1 MELFGRASHGAGLI
15 KNIEAKAMTTM
26 LNRDIYNK
34 PPKENRL
41 VNNGVAEVS
50 EDHSEAAQAILRY
63 ELDTFVCDGQYEK
76 GLETILE
83 KFLLNLDSQ
92 TEQPGVWISG
102 FYGSG
107 KSHLAK
113 MLRTLWTDYQF
124 ADGATARSIAKVPTG
139 VFESLKELTNKSKR
153 HGGLHAAAGKLGSGA
168 GDKVRLALLGIVFKS
183 KGLPEQYNQA
193 QLVLWMKREE
203 ILDKVESELK
213 ANGRTLVQELPHM
226 YVSGYLA
233 KAILKARPDLAHT
246 EADAR
251 KLLKEQF
258 PQVTDVTSDQMTT
271 AIEAALAED
280 GKFPLTLVVLD
291 EVQQFI
297 GADAEKAFQ
306 VQEVTETLSK
316 HFNGRLLFVGTGQS
330 ALSGM
335 PNLQRLMGRFPV
347 QVMLGDWDVE
357 NVTRQII
364 LAKKPSV
371 QPDIE
376 KVWRGNLGEISR
388 HLRGTKLEHVTEDE
402 NVLTSDYPLLPV
414 RRRFWER
421 VLRTIDTT
429 GTVSQLRSQLRVVH
443 EAVLATADVPLG
455 HVVSGDFLYD
465 QIAANLVS
473 TAQLPKEVFENVQR
487 FAAGDEKAQLKAK
500 LLKLIYLINK
510 LPADAALDIGLK
522 ATEESL
528 ADLLV
533 TDLSAGSSE
542 LRKSLPALLDELQ
555 NNDRLVMAMA
565 GGSGTE
571 YRLQTRESSAWY
583 DEFRAQEAELKAAPQ
598 RVEQKR
604 SELLK
609 ARFGE
614 VLKKVRVT
622 QGKSPEVRTL
632 TPSYDDSL
640 PKDNDKNLF
649 IWIQDGWQN
658 DEKSVIAE
666 SKGKSA
672 DNPTLFAYLP
682 AQNKTELTNAIVAL
696 EAARTTLQK
705 KGTPAT
711 EEGRDAQRSMESR
724 QRNAEKELAD
734 LIDKL
739 MSGVRV
745 FQAGGQ
751 EASDGNDLADR
762 INRAAKSSAIRL
774 YSQFDAADHEQW
786 GKVLEEARKGNLEAL
801 KAVGHT
807 QEADKHPV
815 CQKLLGYIGPG
826 KKGSEIRENFDA
838 PPYGWPRD
846 AIDGALYALL
856 AAGHINATDA
866 ASKPVD
872 AKSLDRAKLT
882 QTSFRRESINI
893 TPIQLIKIRKLFDA
907 VGVPCQPK
915 EELNKMPALLA
926 KLREQASRA
935 GGIAPAPE
943 APKLTVVEAI
953 EAQSGNAQL
962 LELFN
967 RNDEVLALSQAW
979 SKTAE
984 EIAKRL
990 PTWNKLGD
998 LLRHAKALGPYAKLK
1013 AETDA
1018 VLNQRSLLAEPDSVR
1033 PLLDEAV
1040 DLLRQAL
1047 KAKLDG
1053 FEQVFA
1059 QQWAQLQEDADWK
1072 KLSDAQREDL
1082 TVKHHLTKPAQ
1093 VAIGT
1098 PEQLQDA
1105 LDDCD
1110 LDHWV
1115 SKTQALPSRFEAAR
1129 HAAVQLLKPNVV
1141 HVSLPKRTLNDEA
1154 ELKAWLTE
1162 VEALLSAK
1170 LQKGPVAL

>member
-1 MELFGRASHGAGLI
+1 
-15 KNIEAKAMTTM
+15 M
-26 LNRDIYNK
+26 LNRDIYLK
-34 PPKENRL
+34 APQQNRL

-50 EDHSEAAQAILRY
+50 EDHSEAAQSILRY
-63 ELDTFVCDGQYEK
+63 ELETFVCDGQYEK

-83 KFLLNLDSQ
+83 KFLLNLDSR

-124 ADGATARSIAKVPTG
+124 ADGATARGLAVLPTG
-139 VFESLKELTNKSKR
+139 VTEKLKELSTQGRR
-153 HGGLHAAAGKLGSGA
+153 HGGLHAAAGKLGAGA
-168 GDKVRLALLGIVFKS
+168 GDKVRLALLGILFKS
-183 KGLPEQYNQA
+183 AGLPEQYNQA
-193 QLVLWMKREE
+193 QLVLWMRREG
-203 ILDKVESELK
+203 ILPQVEDALLQ
-213 ANGRTLVQELPHM
+213 AGRSLAQELPHM
-226 YVSGYLA
+226 YVSSHLTKALLA
-233 KAILKARPDLAHT
+233 ARPDLAHT

-258 PQVTDVTSDQMTT
+258 PQVTDVTSQQMTS
-271 AIEAALAED
+271 AIEATLARD
-280 GKFPLTLVVLD
+280 GRFPLTLVVID
-291 EVQQFI
+291 EVQQYI

-316 HFNGRLLFVGTGQS
+316 HFNGKLLFVGTGQS

-371 QPDIE
+371 QPEIE
-376 KVWRGNLGEISR
+376 KVWRNNLGEISR
-388 HLRGTKLEHVTEDE
+388 HLRGTKLEHVTDDE
-402 NVLTSDYPLLPV
+402 SVMTSDYPLLPV

-443 EAVLATADVPLG
+443 EAVLATAEVPLG

-487 FAAGDEKAQLKAK
+487 FAAGDANAQLKAK

-510 LPADAALDIGLK
+510 LPADAAMDLGLK
-522 ATEESL
+522 ATEDAL

-542 LRKSLPALLDELQ
+542 LRKLLPALLEELQ
-555 NNDRLVMAMA
+555 NKDRLVMALA
-565 GGSGTE
+565 GGNGTE

-604 SELLK
+604 ADLLK
-609 ARFGE
+609 SRFAE

-622 QGKSPEVRTL
+622 QGKGNEVRTL
-632 TPSYDDSL
+632 SPTFNDTL
-640 PKDNDKNLF
+640 PKDNDKNLYL
-649 IWIQDGWQN
+649 WIQDGWQTE
-658 DEKSVIAE
+658 EKSVIAE
-666 SKGKSA
+666 SKAKSA
-672 DNPTLFAYLP
+672 DNPTLFAFLP
-682 AQNKTELTNAIVAL
+682 AQHKTELTNAIVAL
-696 EAARTTLQK
+696 EAARATLQK
-705 KGTPAT
+705 KGNPAT

-724 QRNAEKELAD
+724 QRNADKELAD
-734 LIDKL
+734 LVDKL
-739 MSGVRV
+739 MAGVRV

-751 EASDGNDLADR
+751 EATDGNDLADR

-774 YSQFDAADHEQW
+774 FSQFDAADHEQW
-786 GKVLEEARKGNLEAL
+786 GKVLDEARKGNLEAL

-815 CQKLLGYIGPG
+815 CQKLLGFIGPG
-826 KKGSEIRENFDA
+826 KKGSEIRENFEA

-856 AAGHINATDA
+856 ASGHVNATDA

-915 EELNKMPALLA
+915 EELNRMPALLA

-935 GGIAPAPE
+935 GGPAPAPE
-943 APKLTVVEAI
+943 TPKLTVIEAI

-962 LELFN
+962 LELFT
-967 RNDEVLALSQAW
+967 RHDEVLGLSQGW
-979 SKTAE
+979 IKTATE
-984 EIAKRL
+984 MAKRM
-990 PTWNKLGD
+990 PAWHKLCD

-1013 AETDA
+1013 AEADA
-1018 VLNQRSLLAEPDSVR
+1018 IEAQRSLLADPDPVR
-1033 PLLDEAV
+1033 PLLDQTV

-1047 KAKLDG
+1047 KAKLDDFQEG
-1053 FEQVFA
+1053 FA
-1059 QQWAQLQEDADWK
+1059 QQQALLQQDVDWS
-1072 KLSDAQREDL
+1072 KLTQAQRDEL
-1082 TVKHHLTKPAQ
+1082 AAKHHLMAPPV
-1093 VAIGT
+1093 VATGT

-1141 HVSLPKRTLNDEA
+1141 HVALPKRTLNDET
-1154 ELKAWLTE
+1154 ELKAWLSE
-1162 VEALLSAK
+1162 VEALLASK
-1170 LQKGPVAL
+1170 LQQGPVSL

>member
-1 MELFGRASHGAGLI
+1 
-15 KNIEAKAMTTM
+15 M

-34 PPKENRL
+34 APQENRL

-50 EDHSEAAQAILRY
+50 EDHSEAAQTILRY
-63 ELDTFVCDGQYEK
+63 ELESFVCDGQYEK
-76 GLETILE
+76 GLETILD
-83 KFLLNLDSQ
+83 KFLLNLDAG

-124 ADGATARSIAKVPTG
+124 TDGATARSLAKLPTG
-139 VFESLKELTNKSKR
+139 VFEHLKELSTQGKR
-153 HGGLHAAAGKLGSGA
+153 HGTLHAAAGKLGAGA

-183 KGLPEQYNQA
+183 KGLPAQYNQA
-193 QLVLWMKREE
+193 QLQLWLQREG
-203 ILDKVESELK
+203 ILDAVRADLQAE
-213 ANGRTLVQELPHM
+213 GRTLEKTLPEM
-226 YVSGYLA
+226 YVSQPLA
-233 KAILKARPDLAHT
+233 QSLLKHRPDLA
-246 EADAR
+246 ASQKDLR
-251 KLLKEQF
+251 LILKNQF
-258 PQVTDVTSDQMTT
+258 PEVADISSDQLVA

-291 EVQQFI
+291 EVQQYI

-316 HFNGRLLFVGTGQS
+316 HFNGKLLFVGTGQS

-364 LAKKPSV
+364 LAKKPTA
-371 QPDIE
+371 QPQVE
-376 KVWRGNLGEISR
+376 NVWRANLGEISR
-388 HLRGTKLEHVTEDE
+388 HLRGTKLEHVTDDED
-402 NVLTSDYPLLPV
+402 VMTSDYPLLPV

-443 EAVLATADVPLG
+443 EAVLATADAPLG

-487 FAAGDEKAQLKAK
+487 FAAGDEHAQLKAK
-500 LLKLIYLINK
+500 LLKLVYLINK

-522 ATEESL
+522 ATEDAL

-533 TDLSAGSSE
+533 TDLSAGSSD
-542 LRKSLPALLDELQ
+542 LRKKLPALLDELQ
-555 NNDRLVMAMA
+555 NKDRLVMALA
-565 GGSGTE
+565 GASGTE

-604 SELLK
+604 SDLLK
-609 ARFGE
+609 TRFAE
-614 VLKKVRVT
+614 VLKKVRVV
-622 QGKSPEVRTL
+622 QGKDNVERKLSPT
-632 TPSYDDSL
+632 YDDTL
-640 PKDNDKNLF
+640 PKDHAQTLYL
-649 IWIQDGWQN
+649 WIQDGWQTE
-658 DEKSVIAE
+658 EKSVIAE
-666 SKGKSA
+666 AKGKAA
-672 DNPTLFAYLP
+672 DNPTLFAFLP
-682 AQNKTELTNAIVAL
+682 AQHKTELTNAIVAL

-705 KGTPAT
+705 KGSPST

-724 QRNAEKELAD
+724 QRTAEKDLAELLEQLFGA
-734 LIDKL
+734 
-739 MSGVRV
+739 VRV

-751 EASDGNDLADR
+751 EAQDGNDLADR

-774 YSQFDAADHEQW
+774 YSQFDAADHDQW
-786 GKVLEEARKGNLEAL
+786 SKVLDEARKGNLDAL

-815 CQKLLGYIGPG
+815 CNKLLTFIGPG
-826 KKGSEIRENFDA
+826 KRGAEIRDNFEA
-838 PPYGWPRD
+838 PPFGWPRD

-856 AAGHINATDA
+856 AAGHLKATDA
-866 ASKPVD
+866 GAKPVD

-882 QTSFRRESINI
+882 QAHFQRESVNI
-893 TPIQLIKIRKLFDA
+893 TPPQLIKIRSLFST

-915 EELNKMPALLA
+915 EELAKVPMLLA
-926 KLREQASRA
+926 KLRDQAAKA
-935 GGIAPAPE
+935 GGPAPAPE
-943 APKLTVVEAI
+943 APKLATIEAI
-953 EAQSGNAQL
+953 EGQSGNAQL
-962 LELFN
+962 LELYTRF
-967 RNDEVLALSQAW
+967 DDIVAVSKAW
-979 SKTAE
+979 TQTAE
-984 EIAKRL
+984 AIAKRL
-990 PTWNKLGD
+990 PIWRQLD
-998 LLRHAKALGPYAKLK
+998 QLLRHAKALGPYAALK
-1013 AETDA
+1013 AERDA
-1018 VLNQRSLLAEPDSVR
+1018 IEAQRSLLAEPDPVR
-1033 PLLDEAV
+1033 PLLDKTV

-1047 KAKLDG
+1047 KAKL
-1053 FEQVFA
+1053 EAFA
-1059 QQWAQLQEDADWK
+1059 QTHGQQQTHLHADVDWA
-1072 KLSDAQREDL
+1072 KLSDAQRADL
-1082 TVKHHLTKPAQ
+1082 SQAHHLAAPPA
-1093 VAIGT
+1093 VALGT
-1098 PEQLQDA
+1098 AEQLQDA

-1110 LDHWV
+1110 LDHWA
-1115 SKTQALPSRFEAAR
+1115 SKAQALSTRFESAR

-1141 HVSLPKRTLNDEA
+1141 HVALPKRTLNDEA
-1154 ELKAWLTE
+1154 ELKAWLAE
-1162 VEALLSAK
+1162 VETLLNAK
-1170 LQKGPVAL
+1170 LKQGPVAL

>member
-1 MELFGRASHGAGLI
+1 
-15 KNIEAKAMTTM
+15 M

-34 PPKENRL
+34 APKENRL

-50 EDHSEAAQAILRY
+50 EDHTEAAQAILRY
-63 ELDTFVCDGQYEK
+63 ELESFVCDGQYEK
-76 GLETILE
+76 GLETILD
-83 KFLLNLDSQ
+83 KFLVNLDAG

-124 ADGATARSIAKVPTG
+124 TDGATARSLAKLPTG
-139 VFESLKELTNKSKR
+139 VFEHLKELSTQGKR
-153 HGGLHAAAGKLGSGA
+153 HGTLHAAAGKLGAGA

-183 KGLPEQYNQA
+183 KSLPEQYNQA
-193 QLVLWMKREE
+193 QLVLWMSREG
-203 ILDKVESELK
+203 LLPTVEAELK
-213 ANGRTLVQELPHM
+213 AAGRLLAQELPHM
-226 YVSGYLA
+226 YVSGHLA
-233 KAILKARPDLAHT
+233 KALLKARPDLAHT

-258 PQVTDVTSDQMTT
+258 PQVTDVTSEQMTT
-271 AIEAALAED
+271 AIEAALAVD

-291 EVQQFI
+291 EVQQYI

-316 HFNGRLLFVGTGQS
+316 HFNGKLLFVGTGQS

-364 LAKKPSV
+364 LAKKPSA
-371 QPDIE
+371 QPE
-376 KVWRGNLGEISR
+376 VEHVWRANLGEISR
-388 HLRGTKLEHVTEDE
+388 HLRGTKLEHVTDDED
-402 NVLTSDYPLLPV
+402 VMTSDYPLLPV

-443 EAVLATADVPLG
+443 EAVLATADAPLG

-487 FAAGDEKAQLKAK
+487 FAAGDARAQLKGK

-510 LPADAALDIGLK
+510 LPADAAMDIGLK
-522 ATEESL
+522 ATEEAL

-533 TDLSAGSSE
+533 TDLATGSSE
-542 LRKSLPALLDELQ
+542 LRKQLPALLDELQ
-555 NNDRLVMAMA
+555 NKDRLVMALA

-604 SELLK
+604 ADLLK
-609 ARFGE
+609 GRFGE
-614 VLKKVRVT
+614 VLKKVRVV
-622 QGKSPEVRTL
+622 QGKDNVERRL
-632 TPSYDDSL
+632 TPTYDDSL
-640 PKDNDKNLF
+640 PKDHDKSLYL
-649 IWIQDGWQN
+649 WIQDGWQTE
-658 DEKSVIAE
+658 EKSVIAE
-666 SKGKSA
+666 AKAKSA
-672 DNPTLFAYLP
+672 DNPTLFAFLP
-682 AQNKTELTNAIVAL
+682 AQHKTELTNAIVAL

-705 KGTPAT
+705 KGNPST

-724 QRNAEKELAD
+724 QRTAEKELAE
-734 LIDKL
+734 LL
-739 MSGVRV
+739 EQLLAGVRV

-751 EASDGNDLADR
+751 ETQDGNDLAGR

-774 YSQFDAADHEQW
+774 YSQFDAADHDLW
-786 GKVLEEARKGNLEAL
+786 SKVLDEARKGNLEAM
-801 KAVGHT
+801 KFVGHT

-815 CQKLLGYIGPG
+815 CQKLLAYIGPG
-826 KKGSEIRENFDA
+826 KKGAEIRDNFEA
-838 PPYGWPRD
+838 PPFGWPRD

-856 AAGHINATDA
+856 ATGHIKATDA
-866 ASKPVD
+866 ASKAVD

-882 QTSFRRESINI
+882 QTSFQRESVNI
-893 TPIQLIKIRKLFDA
+893 TPPQLIKIRSLFSA

-915 EELNKMPALLA
+915 EELTKVPALLV
-926 KLREQASRA
+926 KLRDQASKA
-935 GGIAPAPE
+935 GGPAPAPE
-943 APKLTVVEAI
+943 APKLAALEAI
-953 EAQSGNAQL
+953 EAQTGNAQL
-962 LELFN
+962 LELFT
-967 RNDEVLALSQAW
+967 RYDELVGL
-979 SKTAE
+979 SKTWTKTVDD
-984 EIAKRL
+984 IAKRL
-990 PTWNKLGD
+990 PVWRKLNE
-998 LLRHAKALGPYAKLK
+998 LLRHAKALGPYATLK
-1013 AETDA
+1013 AEVDA
-1018 VLNQRSLLAEPDSVR
+1018 IAAQRSLLADPDPVR
-1033 PLLDEAV
+1033 PLLDKTV

-1047 KAKLDG
+1047 NAKLDG
-1053 FEQVFA
+1053 FQQAFA
-1059 QQWAQLQEDADWK
+1059 LQQAQLHADADWK
-1072 KLSDAQREDL
+1072 KLNDAQRAEL
-1082 TVKHHLTKPAQ
+1082 GTQHHLSAPGALQ
-1093 VAIGT
+1093 LGT

-1110 LDHWV
+1110 LEHWV

-1141 HVSLPKRTLNDEA
+1141 HVTLPKRTLNDDA
-1154 ELKAWLTE
+1154 EVKAWLAE
-1162 VEALLSAK
+1162 VETLLSAK
-1170 LQKGPVAL
+1170 LKLGPVAL

>member
-1 MELFGRASHGAGLI
+1 
-15 KNIEAKAMTTM
+15 M
-26 LNRDIYNK
+26 LNRDIYTK

-63 ELDTFVCDGQYEK
+63 ELETFVCDGQYEK
-76 GLETILE
+76 GLETILD
-83 KFLLNLDSQ
+83 KFLLNLDSKS
-92 TEQPGVWISG
+92 EQPGVWISG

-124 ADGATARSIAKVPTG
+124 SDGATARSIAKLPTG
-139 VFESLKELTNKSKR
+139 VFEHLKELSTQGRR
-153 HGGLHAAAGKLGSGA
+153 HGGLHAAAGKLGAGA

-193 QLVLWMKREE
+193 QLVLWMKREG
-203 ILDKVESELK
+203 ILDAVEAELK
-213 ANGRTLVQELPHM
+213 AAGRSLAQELPHM
-226 YVSGYLA
+226 YVSGPLA
-233 KAILKARPDLAHT
+233 KALLKARPDLAHT

-258 PQVTDVTSDQMTT
+258 PQVTDVTSEQMTT
-271 AIEAALAED
+271 AIEAALAQD

-291 EVQQFI
+291 EVQQYI

-316 HFNGRLLFVGTGQS
+316 HFNGKLLFVGTGQS

-364 LAKKPSV
+364 LAKKPSM
-371 QPDIE
+371 QPEVE
-376 KVWRGNLGEISR
+376 KVWRNNLGEISR
-388 HLRGTKLEHVTEDE
+388 HLRGTKLEHVTDDE
-402 NVLTSDYPLLPV
+402 SVMTSDYPLLPV

-443 EAVLATADVPLG
+443 EAVLATADAPLG

-487 FAAGDEKAQLKAK
+487 FAAGDANAQLKAK

-510 LPADAALDIGLK
+510 LPADAAMDLGLK
-522 ATEESL
+522 ATEEAL

-542 LRKSLPALLDELQ
+542 LRKSLPALLEELQ
-555 NNDRLVMAMA
+555 NKDRLVMALA
-565 GGSGTE
+565 GGNGTE

-604 SELLK
+604 ADLLK
-609 ARFGE
+609 TRFAE

-622 QGKSPEVRTL
+622 QGKGNEVRTL
-632 TPSYDDSL
+632 SPTYDDTL
-640 PKDNDKNLF
+640 PKDNDKSLYL
-649 IWIQDGWQN
+649 WIQDGWQTE
-658 DEKSVIAE
+658 EKSVIAE
-666 SKGKSA
+666 SKGKSS
-672 DNPTLFAYLP
+672 DNPTLFAFLP
-682 AQNKTELTNAIVAL
+682 AQHKTELTNAIVAL

-705 KGTPAT
+705 KGNPST

-724 QRNAEKELAD
+724 QRNAEKELAE
-734 LIDKL
+734 LVDKL
-739 MSGVRV
+739 MAGVRV

-751 EASDGNDLADR
+751 EAADGNDLADR

-786 GKVLEEARKGNLEAL
+786 GKVLDEARKGNLEAL

-815 CQKLLGYIGPG
+815 CQKLLGFIGPG
-826 KKGSEIRENFDA
+826 KKGSEIRENFEA

-856 AAGHINATDA
+856 ASGHVNATDA

-882 QTSFRRESINI
+882 QASFRRESINI

-915 EELNKMPALLA
+915 EELNRMPALLA
-926 KLREQASRA
+926 KLREQASKA
-935 GGIAPAPE
+935 GGPAPAPE
-943 APKLTVVEAI
+943 TPKLTVIEAI

-967 RNDEVLALSQAW
+967 RHDDVLALSQGW
-979 SKTAE
+979 TKTAA
-984 EIAKRL
+984 EIAKRM
-990 PTWNKLGD
+990 PAWHKLGD

-1013 AETDA
+1013 AEADA
-1018 VLNQRSLLAEPDSVR
+1018 IETQRSLLADPDPVR

-1047 KAKLDG
+1047 KAKLDAFQHG
-1053 FEQVFA
+1053 FA
-1059 QQWAQLQEDADWK
+1059 QQQALLQQDADWN
-1072 KLSDAQREDL
+1072 KLNDAQRDEL
-1082 TVKHHLTKPAQ
+1082 TAKHHLVPPPV
-1093 VAIGT
+1093 VATGT

-1115 SKTQALPSRFEAAR
+1115 SKTQALSSRFEAAR

-1154 ELKAWLTE
+1154 ELKAWLAE

>member
-1 MELFGRASHGAGLI
+1 
-15 KNIEAKAMTTM
+15 M

-34 PPKENRL
+34 APQDNRL

-50 EDHSEAAQAILRY
+50 EDHSDAAQAILRY
-63 ELDTFVCDGQYEK
+63 ELETFVCDGQYEK
-76 GLETILE
+76 GLETILD
-83 KFLLNLDSQ
+83 KFLVNLDAG

-124 ADGATARSIAKVPTG
+124 AGGATARSLAKLPTG
-139 VFESLKELTNKSKR
+139 VFEHLKELSTQGKR
-153 HGGLHAAAGKLGSGA
+153 HGSLHAAAGKLGAGA

-193 QLVLWMKREE
+193 QLVLWMSREG
-203 ILDKVESELK
+203 ILPTVEAELQS
-213 ANGRTLVQELPHM
+213 AGRSVAQELPHM
-226 YVSGYLA
+226 YVSSHLA
-233 KAILKARPDLAHT
+233 KALLKARPDLAHT
-246 EADAR
+246 EADTR

-258 PQVTDVTSDQMTT
+258 PQVTDVTSEQMTT
-271 AIEAALAED
+271 AIETALAVD

-291 EVQQFI
+291 EVQQYI
-297 GADAEKAFQ
+297 GVDAEKAFQ

-316 HFNGRLLFVGTGQS
+316 HFNGKLLFVGTGQS

-364 LAKKPSV
+364 LAKKPSA
-371 QPDIE
+371 QPE
-376 KVWRGNLGEISR
+376 VEHVWRANLGEISR

-402 NVLTSDYPLLPV
+402 DVMTSDYPLLPV

-443 EAVLATADVPLG
+443 EAVLATADAPLG

-487 FAAGDEKAQLKAK
+487 FAAGDADSQLKAK
-500 LLKLIYLINK
+500 LLKLVYLINK

-522 ATEESL
+522 ATEEAL

-542 LRKSLPALLDELQ
+542 LRKKLPALLDELQ
-555 NNDRLVMAMA
+555 NKDRLVMALA

-604 SELLK
+604 ADLLK
-609 ARFGE
+609 ARYGE
-614 VLKKVRVT
+614 VLKKVRVV
-622 QGKSPEVRTL
+622 QGKDNVERRLAPT
-632 TPSYDDSL
+632 YDDSL
-640 PKDNDKNLF
+640 PKDNDKNLYL
-649 IWIQDGWQN
+649 WIQDGWQTE
-658 DEKSVIAE
+658 EKSVLAE
-666 SKGKSA
+666 AKAKSA
-672 DNPTLFAYLP
+672 DNPTLFAFLP
-682 AQNKTELTNAIVAL
+682 AQHKTELTNAIVAL

-705 KGTPAT
+705 KGSPST

-724 QRNAEKELAD
+724 LRTAEKELAELLD
-734 LIDKL
+734 QLVA
-739 MSGVRV
+739 GVRV

-751 EASDGNDLADR
+751 EAVDGNDLADR

-774 YSQFDAADHEQW
+774 YSQFDAADHDLW
-786 GKVLEEARKGNLEAL
+786 SKVLDEARKGNLEAL
-801 KAVGHT
+801 KFVGHT

-815 CQKLLGYIGPG
+815 CQKLLAYIGPG
-826 KKGSEIRENFDA
+826 KKGAEIRDNFEA
-838 PPYGWPRD
+838 PPFGWPRD

-856 AAGHINATDA
+856 AAGHIKATDA
-866 ASKPVD
+866 ASKAVD

-882 QTSFRRESINI
+882 QASFQRESVNI
-893 TPIQLIKIRKLFDA
+893 TPPQLIKIRSLFSA

-915 EELNKMPALLA
+915 EELVKWPALLA
-926 KLREQASRA
+926 KLRDQAAKA
-935 GGIAPAPE
+935 GGPAPAPE
-943 APKLTVVEAI
+943 APKLTTLEAI
-953 EAQSGNAQL
+953 EAQTGNAQL
-962 LELFN
+962 LELFT
-967 RNDEVLALSQAW
+967 RHDELVGLSKTW
-979 SKTAE
+979 TKTAE
-984 EIAKRL
+984 DIAKRL
-990 PTWNKLGD
+990 PAWNKLND
-998 LLRHAKALGPYAKLK
+998 LLRHAKALGPYAALK
-1013 AETDA
+1013 AEVDA
-1018 VLNQRSLLAEPDSVR
+1018 IAAQRSLLADPDPVR
-1033 PLLDEAV
+1033 PILDKTV

-1047 KAKLDG
+1047 NGKLQA
-1053 FEQVFA
+1053 FEKTF
-1059 QQWAQLQEDADWK
+1059 QQQQSQLQQDADWN
-1072 KLSDAQREDL
+1072 KLTDAQRTDL
-1082 TVKHHLTKPAQ
+1082 AGKHNLTAPAALQ
-1093 VAIGT
+1093 LGT
-1098 PEQLQDA
+1098 PEQLQEA
-1105 LDDCD
+1105 LDGCD

-1115 SKTQALPSRFEAAR
+1115 SKAQALPSRFEAAR

-1141 HVSLPKRTLNDEA
+1141 HVPLPKRTLNDEA
-1154 ELKAWLTE
+1154 ELKTWLAE
-1162 VEALLSAK
+1162 VESLLSAK
-1170 LQKGPVAL
+1170 LKTGPVSL

>member
-1 MELFGRASHGAGLI
+1 
-15 KNIEAKAMTTM
+15 M

-34 PPKENRL
+34 PPQENRL

-50 EDHSEAAQAILRY
+50 EDHSEPAQAILRY
-63 ELDTFVCDGQYEK
+63 ELETFVCDGQYEK
-76 GLETILE
+76 GLETILD
-83 KFLLNLDSQ
+83 KFLLNLDAG

-102 FYGSG
+102 FFGSG

-124 ADGATARSIAKVPTG
+124 NDGATARSLAKLPAG
-139 VFESLKELTNKSKR
+139 VFEHLKELSTQGKR
-153 HGGLHAAAGKLGSGA
+153 HGTLHAAAGKLGAGA

-193 QLVLWMKREE
+193 QLVLWLKREG
-203 ILDKVESELK
+203 ILPTIDAELK
-213 ANGRTLVQELPHM
+213 STGRSVTQELPHM
-226 YVSGYLA
+226 YVSSHLA
-233 KAILKARPDLAHT
+233 KALLKVRPDLAHS

-258 PQVTDVTSDQMTT
+258 PQVTDVTSEQMTT

-291 EVQQFI
+291 EVQQYI
-297 GADAEKAFQ
+297 GTDAEKAFQ

-316 HFNGRLLFVGTGQS
+316 HFNGKLLFVGTGQS

-364 LAKKPSV
+364 LAKKPTA
-371 QPDIE
+371 QPQVE
-376 KVWRGNLGEISR
+376 GVWRANLGEISR
-388 HLRGTKLEHVTEDE
+388 HLRGTKLEHVTDDED
-402 NVLTSDYPLLPV
+402 VMTSDYPLLPV

-443 EAVLATADVPLG
+443 EAVLATVDAPLG

-487 FAAGDEKAQLKAK
+487 FASGDEHAQLKAK
-500 LLKLIYLINK
+500 LLKLVYLINK

-522 ATEESL
+522 ATEDAL

-533 TDLSAGSSE
+533 TDLSAGSAE
-542 LRKSLPALLDELQ
+542 LRKQLPALLDELQ
-555 NNDRLVMAMA
+555 NKDRLVMALA
-565 GGSGTE
+565 GSSGTE

-604 SELLK
+604 SDLLK
-609 ARFGE
+609 ARFAE
-614 VLKKVRVT
+614 VLKKVRVI
-622 QGKSPEVRTL
+622 QGKDNVERKL
-632 TPSYDDSL
+632 TPTYDDAL
-640 PKDNDKNLF
+640 PKDHAQALYL
-649 IWIQDGWQN
+649 WIQDGWQTE
-658 DEKSVIAE
+658 EKSVIAE
-666 SKGKSA
+666 AKGKSA
-672 DNPTLFAYLP
+672 DNPSLFAFLP
-682 AQNKTELTNAIVAL
+682 AQHKTELANAIVAL

-705 KGTPAT
+705 KGSPAT

-724 QRNAEKELAD
+724 QRTAEKDLAELLEQLFGA
-734 LIDKL
+734 
-739 MSGVRV
+739 VRI

-751 EASDGNDLADR
+751 EAQDGNDLADR

-774 YSQFDAADHEQW
+774 FSQFDVADHDQW
-786 GKVLEEARKGNLEAL
+786 SKVLDEARKGNLEAL
-801 KAVGHT
+801 KAVGHS

-815 CQKLLGYIGPG
+815 CHKLLTYIGPG
-826 KKGSEIRENFDA
+826 KKGAEIRDNFEA
-838 PPYGWPRD
+838 PPFGWPRD
-846 AIDGALYALL
+846 TIDGALYALL
-856 AAGHINATDA
+856 AAGHLKATDA
-866 ASKPVD
+866 ASKVVD
-872 AKSLDRAKLT
+872 AKSLDRAKVT
-882 QTSFRRESINI
+882 QAHFQRESVNI
-893 TPIQLIKIRKLFDA
+893 SPPQLIKIRSLFSN

-915 EELNKMPALLA
+915 EELSKVPMLLA
-926 KLREQASRA
+926 KLRDQAVKA
-935 GGIAPAPE
+935 GGPAPAPE
-943 APKLTVVEAI
+943 VPKVTLIEAI
-953 EAQSGNAQL
+953 EGQSGNAQL
-962 LELFN
+962 LELYN
-967 RNDEVLALSQAW
+967 RFDEVVALSKSWTQ
-979 SKTAE
+979 TADA
-984 EIAKRL
+984 IAKRL
-990 PTWNKLGD
+990 PVWRQLD
-998 LLRHAKALGPYAKLK
+998 QLLRHAKALGPYAGLR
-1013 AETDA
+1013 AERDA
-1018 VLNQRSLLAEPDSVR
+1018 IEAQRSLLVEPDPVR
-1033 PLLDEAV
+1033 PLLEKTL

-1053 FEQVFA
+1053 FVEA
-1059 QQWAQLQEDADWK
+1059 YAKQQALLHADADWA
-1072 KLSDAQREDL
+1072 KLNDTQSAELSRA
-1082 TVKHHLTKPAQ
+1082 HHFGPLPV

-1098 PEQLQDA
+1098 AEQLQDA
-1105 LDDCD
+1105 LDECD

-1115 SKTQALPSRFEAAR
+1115 SKTQALPSRFESAR

-1141 HVSLPKRTLNDEA
+1141 HVALPKRTLNDVV
-1154 ELKAWLTE
+1154 ELKAWIAE
-1162 VEALLSAK
+1162 VESLIAAK
-1170 LQKGPVAL
+1170 LKTGPVSL

>member
-1 MELFGRASHGAGLI
+1 
-15 KNIEAKAMTTM
+15 M

-34 PPKENRL
+34 PPRENRL

-50 EDHSEAAQAILRY
+50 EDHSESAQAILRY
-63 ELDTFVCDGQYEK
+63 ELETFVCDGQYEN
-76 GLETILE
+76 GLETILD
-83 KFLLNLDSQ
+83 KFLLNLDSK

-124 ADGATARSIAKVPTG
+124 ADGATARSIARLPTG
-139 VFESLKELTNKSKR
+139 VFEHLKELSTQGKR
-153 HGGLHAAAGKLGSGA
+153 HGGLHAAAGKLGAGA

-193 QLVLWMKREE
+193 QFVLWTMREGIFDE
-203 ILDKVESELK
+203 IEKELRTT
-213 ANGRTLVQELPHM
+213 GRSLAQELPHM
-226 YVSGYLA
+226 YVSGHLA
-233 KAILKARPDLAHT
+233 KALLKTRPDLAHT

-258 PQVTDVTSDQMTT
+258 PQVTDVTSEQMTT
-271 AIEAALAED
+271 AIDAALSCD
-280 GKFPLTLVVLD
+280 DRFPLTLVVLD
-291 EVQQFI
+291 EVQQYI
-297 GADAEKAFQ
+297 GNDAERAFQ

-316 HFNGRLLFVGTGQS
+316 RFSGRLLFVGTGQS

-364 LAKKPSV
+364 LAKKPSA
-371 QPDIE
+371 QPE
-376 KVWRGNLGEISR
+376 LERVWRSNLGEISR
-388 HLRGTKLEHVTEDE
+388 HLRGTKLEHVTDDE
-402 NVLTSDYPLLPV
+402 TVMTSDYPLLPV

-421 VLRTIDTT
+421 VLRTIDAT

-443 EAVLATADVPLG
+443 EAVLATADAPLG

-465 QIAANLVS
+465 QIAADLVS

-487 FAAGDEKAQLKAK
+487 FAAGDGNAPLKAK

-510 LPADAALDIGLK
+510 LPGDAAVDLGLK
-522 ATEESL
+522 ATEDSL

-542 LRKSLPALLDELQ
+542 LRKSLPVLLEELQ
-555 NNDRLVMAMA
+555 NKDRLVMALA
-565 GGSGTE
+565 GSNGTE

-604 SELLK
+604 ADLLKTRFAELLK
-609 ARFGE
+609 R
-614 VLKKVRVT
+614 VRVT
-622 QGKSPEVRTL
+622 QGRGNELRTL
-632 TPSYDDSL
+632 NHIFDEAL
-640 PKDNDKNLF
+640 PKDNDKSLYL
-649 IWIQDGWQN
+649 WIQDGWQTE
-658 DEKSVIAE
+658 EKSVIAE
-666 SKGKSA
+666 SKSKGS
-672 DNPTLFAYLP
+672 DNPTLFAFLP
-682 AQNKTELTNAIVAL
+682 AQHKTELTNAIVAL

-705 KGTPAT
+705 KGSPST

-724 QRNAEKELAD
+724 QRNAEKELTELVD
-734 LIDKL
+734 RL
-739 MSGVRV
+739 MAGFRL

-751 EASDGNDLADR
+751 EATDGHDLADR
-762 INRAAKSSAIRL
+762 INRAARSSAIRL
-774 YSQFDAADHEQW
+774 YSQFDAADHDQW
-786 GKVLEEARKGNLEAL
+786 GKVLDEARKGNLEAL

-807 QEADKHPV
+807 QEVDKHPV

-826 KKGSEIRENFDA
+826 KKGSEIRGNFEE

-856 AAGHINATDA
+856 VSGHVNATDA

-882 QTSFRRESINI
+882 QAGFRRESINI

-907 VGVPCQPK
+907 VSVPCQPK
-915 EELNKMPALLA
+915 EELTRLPVLLA
-926 KLREQASRA
+926 RLREQVARA
-935 GGIAPAPE
+935 GGPAPVPE
-943 APKLTVVEAI
+943 APRLTVIEAI

-962 LELFN
+962 LELLS
-967 RNDEVLALSQAW
+967 RHDEVLALSQGCI
-979 SKTAE
+979 KTAE

-990 PTWNKLGD
+990 PVWRQFCD
-998 LLRHAKALGPYAKLK
+998 LLRHAKTLDPYARVKGE
-1013 AETDA
+1013 ADA
-1018 VLNQRSLLAEPDSVR
+1018 IMVQRSLLADPDPVR
-1033 PLLDEAV
+1033 PLLDETV
-1040 DLLRQAL
+1040 DQLRRAL
-1047 KAKLDG
+1047 NAKLDA
-1053 FEQVFA
+1053 FQSELS
-1059 QQWAQLQEDADWK
+1059 QQQALLQQDADWS
-1072 KLSDAQREDL
+1072 KLSDSQRAEL
-1082 TVKHHLTKPAQ
+1082 SAKHHLAPPPA
-1093 VAIGT
+1093 VVTST
-1098 PEQLQDA
+1098 PEQLQNA

-1115 SKTQALPSRFEAAR
+1115 ARTQALPSRFEAAR

-1141 HVSLPKRTLNDEA
+1141 RVSLPKRTLNDEA
-1154 ELKAWLTE
+1154 ELQAWLDE
-1162 VEALLSAK
+1162 VQDLLSAK

>member
-1 MELFGRASHGAGLI
+1 
-15 KNIEAKAMTTM
+15 M

-34 PPKENRL
+34 APKENRL

-50 EDHSEAAQAILRY
+50 EDHSEAAQGILRY
-63 ELDTFVCDGQYEK
+63 ELESFVCDGQYEK
-76 GLETILE
+76 GLETILD
-83 KFLLNLDSQ
+83 KFLLNLDAG
-92 TEQPGVWISG
+92 TEQPGVWVSG

-124 ADGATARSIAKVPTG
+124 NDGATARSLAKLPTG
-139 VFESLKELTNKSKR
+139 VFEQLKELSTQGKR
-153 HGGLHAAAGKLGSGA
+153 YGTLHAAAGKLGAGA

-193 QLVLWMKREE
+193 QFALWLKREG
-203 ILDKVESELK
+203 ILSTVESELQV
-213 ANGRTLVQELPHM
+213 AGRSLSQELPHM
-226 YVSGYLA
+226 YVSGHLA
-233 KAILKARPDLAHT
+233 KALLKARPDLAHS

-258 PQVTDVTSDQMTT
+258 PQVTDVSSEQMTT

-291 EVQQFI
+291 EVQQYI

-316 HFNGRLLFVGTGQS
+316 HFNGKLLFVGTGQS
-330 ALSGM
+330 ALSSM

-364 LAKKPSV
+364 LAKKPSA
-371 QPDIE
+371 QPE
-376 KVWRGNLGEISR
+376 VEHVWRANLGEISR
-388 HLRGTKLEHVTEDE
+388 HLRGTKLEHVTDDED
-402 NVLTSDYPLLPV
+402 VMTSDYPLLPV

-443 EAVLATADVPLG
+443 EAVLATADAPLG

-487 FAAGDEKAQLKAK
+487 FAAGDAHAQLKGK

-522 ATEESL
+522 ATEEAL

-533 TDLSAGSSE
+533 TDLAAGSSE
-542 LRKSLPALLDELQ
+542 LRKQLPDLLTELQ
-555 NNDRLVMAMA
+555 NKDRLVMALA

-604 SELLK
+604 ADLLK
-609 ARFGE
+609 GRFGE
-614 VLKKVRVT
+614 VLKKVRVV
-622 QGKSPEVRTL
+622 QGKDNVERRLSPT
-632 TPSYDDSL
+632 YDDSL
-640 PKDNDKNLF
+640 PKDNGKSLYL
-649 IWIQDGWQN
+649 WIQDGWQT
-658 DEKSVIAE
+658 EERSVVAE
-666 SKGKSA
+666 AKAKSA
-672 DNPTLFAYLP
+672 DNPTLFVFLP
-682 AQNKTELTNAIVAL
+682 AQHKTELTNAIVAL
-696 EAARTTLQK
+696 EAARNTLQK
-705 KGTPAT
+705 KGSPST

-724 QRNAEKELAD
+724 QRTAEKELAD
-734 LIDKL
+734 LLDQL
-739 MSGVRV
+739 LAGVRV

-751 EASDGNDLADR
+751 EALDGSDLADR

-774 YSQFDAADHEQW
+774 YGQFDVADHDLW
-786 GKVLEEARKGNLEAL
+786 SKVLDEARKGNLEAL

-815 CQKLLGYIGPG
+815 CQKLMSYIGPG
-826 KKGSEIRENFDA
+826 KKGSEIRDNFEA
-838 PPYGWPRD
+838 PPFGWPRD

-856 AAGHINATDA
+856 VAGHIKATDA
-866 ASKPVD
+866 SSRAVD

-882 QTSFRRESINI
+882 QASFQRESITI
-893 TPIQLIKIRKLFDA
+893 TPPQLIKIRSLFSV

-915 EELNKMPALLA
+915 EELVKVPALLA
-926 KLREQASRA
+926 KMRDQAAKA
-935 GGIAPAPE
+935 GGLAPAPE
-943 APKLTVVEAI
+943 APKLAAIEAI
-953 EAQSGNAQL
+953 EAQTGNAQL
-962 LELFN
+962 LELLT
-967 RNDEVLALSQAW
+967 RNDEIVALSKSW
-979 SKTAE
+979 IKTADD
-984 EIAKRL
+984 IAKRL
-990 PTWNKLGD
+990 PSWRKLND
-998 LLRHAKALGPYAKLK
+998 LLRHAKALGPYATLK
-1013 AETDA
+1013 AEVDA
-1018 VLNQRSLLAEPDSVR
+1018 IEAQRSLLAEPDPVR
-1033 PLLDEAV
+1033 PLLDKAV
-1040 DLLRQAL
+1040 DLLRLAL
-1047 KAKLDG
+1047 NAKLDG
-1053 FEQVFA
+1053 FEEVFK
-1059 QQWAQLQEDADWK
+1059 QQQSLLYTDADWN
-1072 KLSDAQREDL
+1072 KLSEAQRVALESN
-1082 TVKHHLTKPAQ
+1082 HHLAPLIAMPL
-1093 VAIGT
+1093 GT
-1098 PEQLQDA
+1098 VEQLQDA

-1110 LDHWV
+1110 LEHWA
-1115 SKTQALPSRFEAAR
+1115 SRTQALPSRFEAAR

-1154 ELKAWLTE
+1154 ELRAWIAE
-1162 VEALLSAK
+1162 VETLLTTK
-1170 LQKGPVAL
+1170 LKQGPVAL

>member
-1 MELFGRASHGAGLI
+1 
-15 KNIEAKAMTTM
+15 M

-63 ELDTFVCDGQYEK
+63 ELETFVCDGQYDK
-76 GLETILE
+76 GLETILD
-83 KFLLNLDSQ
+83 KFLLNLDSKA
-92 TEQPGVWISG
+92 EQPGVWISG

-113 MLRTLWTDYQF
+113 MLRTLWTDHQF
-124 ADGATARSIAKVPTG
+124 ADGATARSIAKVPNG
-139 VFESLKELTNKSKR
+139 VFEHLKELSIRGKR
-153 HGGLHAAAGKLGSGA
+153 HGGLHAAAGKLGAGA

-193 QLVLWMKREE
+193 QLVLWMKREG
-203 ILDKVESELK
+203 ILDAVEAELK
-213 ANGRTLVQELPHM
+213 SAGRSLAQELPHM
-226 YVSGYLA
+226 YVSGHLA
-233 KAILKARPDLAHT
+233 KALLKVRPDLAHT

-258 PQVTDVTSDQMTT
+258 PQVTDVTSEQMTT
-271 AIEAALAED
+271 AIEAALVHD

-291 EVQQFI
+291 EVQQYI

-316 HFNGRLLFVGTGQS
+316 HFNGKLLFVGTGQS

-371 QPDIE
+371 QPEVE
-376 KVWRGNLGEISR
+376 KVWRNNLGEISR
-388 HLRGTKLEHVTEDE
+388 HLRGTKLEHVTDDE
-402 NVLTSDYPLLPV
+402 SVMTSDYPLLPV

-443 EAVLATADVPLG
+443 EAVLATAEAPLG

-487 FAAGDEKAQLKAK
+487 FAAGDAHAQLKAK

-510 LPADAALDIGLK
+510 LPADAVMDLGLK
-522 ATEESL
+522 ATEEAL

-542 LRKSLPALLDELQ
+542 LRKSLPALLEELQ
-555 NNDRLVMAMA
+555 NKDRLVMALA
-565 GGSGTE
+565 GGNGTE

-604 SELLK
+604 ADLLK
-609 ARFGE
+609 TRFAE

-622 QGKSPEVRTL
+622 QGKGNEVRTL
-632 TPSYDDSL
+632 SPTYDDAL
-640 PKDNDKNLF
+640 PKDNDKSLYL
-649 IWIQDGWQN
+649 WIQDGWQT
-658 DEKSVIAE
+658 DDRSVIADAKRM
-666 SKGKSA
+666 SS
-672 DNPTLFAYLP
+672 DNPTLFAFLP
-682 AQNKTELTNAIVAL
+682 SDNKTVLSNAIVAQ

-705 KGTPAT
+705 KGNPST

-724 QRNAEKELAD
+724 QRNAEKELAE
-734 LIDKL
+734 LVDKL
-739 MSGVRV
+739 MAGVRV

-751 EASDGNDLADR
+751 EATDGNDLADR

-786 GKVLEEARKGNLEAL
+786 GKVLDEARKGNLEAL

-815 CQKLLGYIGPG
+815 CQKLLGFISPG
-826 KKGSEIRENFDA
+826 KKGSEIRENFEA

-856 AAGHINATDA
+856 ASGHVNATDA

-872 AKSLDRAKLT
+872 AKSLERAKLT

-915 EELNKMPALLA
+915 EELNRMPALLA
-926 KLREQASRA
+926 KLREQASKA
-935 GGIAPAPE
+935 GGPAPAPE
-943 APKLTVVEAI
+943 APKLTVIEAI

-962 LELFN
+962 LELFT
-967 RNDEVLALSQAW
+967 RHDEVLALSQGW
-979 SKTAE
+979 TKTAA

-990 PTWNKLGD
+990 PAWQKLGD

-1013 AETDA
+1013 AEADA
-1018 VLNQRSLLAEPDSVR
+1018 IEAQRSLLADPDPVR
-1033 PLLDEAV
+1033 PLLDETV

-1047 KAKLDG
+1047 NAKLDAFQQG
-1053 FEQVFA
+1053 FA
-1059 QQWAQLQEDADWK
+1059 QQQALLQQDADWN
-1072 KLSDAQREDL
+1072 KLNEAQREQL
-1082 TVKHHLTKPAQ
+1082 TTKHHLTPPSA
-1093 VAIGT
+1093 VATGT
-1098 PEQLQDA
+1098 TEQLQDA
-1105 LDDCD
+1105 LDECD

-1115 SKTQALPSRFEAAR
+1115 SRAQALPSRFEATR

-1154 ELKAWLTE
+1154 ELKAWLE
-1162 VEALLSAK
+1162 EIEALLLVTLK
-1170 LQKGPVAL
+1170 QGPVAL

>member
-1 MELFGRASHGAGLI
+1 
-15 KNIEAKAMTTM
+15 M
-26 LNRDIYNK
+26 LNRDIYTK

-50 EDHSEAAQAILRY
+50 EDHSEAAQAVLRY
-63 ELDTFVCDGQYEK
+63 ELETFVCDGQYEK

-83 KFLLNLDSQ
+83 KFLLNLDSK

-113 MLRTLWTDYQF
+113 MLRTLWTDYEF
-124 ADGATARSIAKVPTG
+124 ADGVAARSIAHLPTG
-139 VFESLKELTNKSKR
+139 VHEQLKELSIQGKR
-153 HGGLHAAAGKLGSGA
+153 HAGLHAAAGKLGAGA

-193 QLVLWMKREE
+193 QLVLWMKREG
-203 ILDKVESELK
+203 ILDPVEEELE
-213 ANGRTLVQELPHM
+213 AAGRSLAAELPHM
-226 YVSGYLA
+226 YVSGHLA
-233 KAILKARPDLAHT
+233 KALLKVRPDLAHT
-246 EADAR
+246 EVDVR

-258 PQVTDVTSDQMTT
+258 PQVTDVTSDQMIT
-271 AIEAALAED
+271 AIEAALARD

-291 EVQQFI
+291 EVQQYI
-297 GADAEKAFQ
+297 GVDAEKAFQ

-316 HFNGRLLFVGTGQS
+316 HFDGRLLFVGTGQS

-347 QVMLGDWDVE
+347 QIMLGDWDVE

-364 LAKKPSV
+364 LAKKPSM
-371 QPDIE
+371 QPEVE
-376 KVWRGNLGEISR
+376 KVWRNNLGEISR
-388 HLRGTKLEHVTEDE
+388 HLRGTKLEYVTDDE
-402 NVLTSDYPLLPV
+402 GVMTSDYPLLPV

-443 EAVLATADVPLG
+443 EAALATAEAPLG

-487 FAAGDEKAQLKAK
+487 FAAGDSNAQLKAR
-500 LLKLIYLINK
+500 LLKLVYLINK
-510 LPADAALDIGLK
+510 LPADAAMDIGLK
-522 ATEESL
+522 ATEDAL

-533 TDLSAGSSE
+533 IDLAAGSSE
-542 LRKSLPALLDELQ
+542 LRKLLPALLQELQ
-555 NNDRLVMAMA
+555 NDDRLVMALA
-565 GGSGTE
+565 GSNGTE

-598 RVEQKR
+598 RVEQR
-604 SELLK
+604 RADLLK
-609 ARFGE
+609 TRFAE

-622 QGKSPEVRTL
+622 QGKGNEVRTL
-632 TPSYDDSL
+632 SPTYDDTL
-640 PKDNDKNLF
+640 PKDNDKSLYL
-649 IWIQDGWQN
+649 WIQDGWQT
-658 DEKSVIAE
+658 EAKSVIAE
-666 SKGKSA
+666 SKAKSS
-672 DNPTLFAYLP
+672 DNPTLFAFLP
-682 AQNKTELTNAIVAL
+682 PEHKTELTNAIVAL

-705 KGTPAT
+705 KGNPST

-724 QRNAEKELAD
+724 QRNAENELAE
-734 LIDKL
+734 LVDKL
-739 MSGVRV
+739 MAGVRV

-751 EASDGNDLADR
+751 EATDGNDLADR

-774 YSQFDAADHEQW
+774 YSQFDAADDDQW
-786 GKVLEEARKGNLEAL
+786 GKVLDEARKGNLEAL
-801 KAVGHT
+801 KAVGYS

-815 CQKLLGYIGPG
+815 CQKLLGFIGPG
-826 KKGSEIRENFDA
+826 KRGSEIRENFEA

-856 AAGHINATDA
+856 ASGHVNATDA

-915 EELNKMPALLA
+915 EELNRMPVLLA
-926 KLREQASRA
+926 KLREQASKA
-935 GGIAPAPE
+935 GGPAPAPE
-943 APKLTVVEAI
+943 TPKLTVIEAI
-953 EAQSGNAQL
+953 EAHTGNAQL
-962 LELFN
+962 LELSN
-967 RNDEVLALSQAW
+967 RHDEVLALSQGW
-979 SKTAE
+979 TKTAA
-984 EIAKRL
+984 EIAKRM
-990 PTWNKLGD
+990 PAWHKLGD

-1013 AETDA
+1013 AEADA
-1018 VLNQRSLLAEPDSVR
+1018 IEAQRSLLADPDPVR
-1033 PLLDEAV
+1033 PLLDETV
-1040 DLLRQAL
+1040 ELLRQAL
-1047 KAKLDG
+1047 KAKLDAFQQG
-1053 FEQVFA
+1053 FA
-1059 QQWAQLQEDADWK
+1059 QQQTLLQQDADWN
-1072 KLSDAQREDL
+1072 KLNDAQRDDL
-1082 TVKHHLTKPAQ
+1082 TAKHHLTPPPA
-1093 VAIGT
+1093 VATGT

-1110 LDHWV
+1110 VDHWL

-1170 LQKGPVAL
+1170 LQTGPVAL

>member
-1 MELFGRASHGAGLI
+1 
-15 KNIEAKAMTTM
+15 M

-34 PPKENRL
+34 SPKENRL

-63 ELDTFVCDGQYEK
+63 ELETFVCDGQYEK
-76 GLETILE
+76 GLETILD
-83 KFLLNLDSQ
+83 KFLLNLDSK

-124 ADGATARSIAKVPTG
+124 ADGATARSIAKLPTG
-139 VFESLKELTNKSKR
+139 VFEHLKELSTQGKR
-153 HGGLHAAAGKLGSGA
+153 HGGLHAAAGKLGAGA

-183 KGLPEQYNQA
+183 KGLPEQYNQS
-193 QLVLWMKREE
+193 QLVLWMKREG
-203 ILDKVESELK
+203 ILDAVEAELK
-213 ANGRTLVQELPHM
+213 AAGRSLAQDLPHM
-226 YVSGYLA
+226 YVSGHLA
-233 KAILKARPDLAHT
+233 KALLKARPDLAHT

-258 PQVTDVTSDQMTT
+258 PQVTDVTSEQMTT
-271 AIEAALAED
+271 AIEAALVYD

-291 EVQQFI
+291 EVQQYI

-316 HFNGRLLFVGTGQS
+316 HFNGKLLFVGTGQS

-371 QPDIE
+371 QPEVE
-376 KVWRGNLGEISR
+376 KVWRNNLGEISR
-388 HLRGTKLEHVTEDE
+388 HLRGTKLEHVTDDE
-402 NVLTSDYPLLPV
+402 SVMTSDYPLLPV

-443 EAVLATADVPLG
+443 EAVLATAEAPLG

-487 FAAGDEKAQLKAK
+487 FAAGDANAQLKAK

-510 LPADAALDIGLK
+510 LPADAAMDLGLK
-522 ATEESL
+522 ATEEAL

-542 LRKSLPALLDELQ
+542 LRKSLPALLEELQ
-555 NNDRLVMAMA
+555 NKDRLVMALA
-565 GGSGTE
+565 GGNGTE

-604 SELLK
+604 ADLLK
-609 ARFGE
+609 TRFAE

-622 QGKSPEVRTL
+622 QGKGNEVRTL
-632 TPSYDDSL
+632 SPTYDDTL
-640 PKDNDKNLF
+640 PKDNDKSLYL
-649 IWIQDGWQN
+649 WIQDGWQTE
-658 DEKSVIAE
+658 EKSVIAE
-666 SKGKSA
+666 SKAKSS
-672 DNPTLFAYLP
+672 DNPTLFAFLP
-682 AQNKTELTNAIVAL
+682 AQHKTELTNAIVAL

-705 KGTPAT
+705 KGNPST

-724 QRNAEKELAD
+724 QRNAEKELAE
-734 LIDKL
+734 LVDKL
-739 MSGVRV
+739 MAGVRV

-751 EASDGNDLADR
+751 EATDGNDLADR

-786 GKVLEEARKGNLEAL
+786 GKVLDEARKGNLEAL
-801 KAVGHT
+801 KAVGHA

-815 CQKLLGYIGPG
+815 CQKLLGFIGPG
-826 KKGSEIRENFDA
+826 KKGSEIRENFEA

-856 AAGHINATDA
+856 ASGHVNATDV

-882 QTSFRRESINI
+882 QTSFRRESIHI
-893 TPIQLIKIRKLFDA
+893 TTIQLIKLLKLFHA
-907 VGVPCQPK
+907 VGVPCQPQ
-915 EELNKMPALLA
+915 EQLTRMPALLA
-926 KLREQASRA
+926 KLREQASKA
-935 GGIAPAPE
+935 GGPAPAPE
-943 APKLTVVEAI
+943 TPKLTVIEAI

-962 LELFN
+962 LELFT
-967 RNDEVLALSQAW
+967 RHDEVLALSQGW
-979 SKTAE
+979 TKTAA
-984 EIAKRL
+984 EIAKRM
-990 PTWNKLGD
+990 PAWHKLGH

-1013 AETDA
+1013 AEADA
-1018 VLNQRSLLAEPDSVR
+1018 IEAQRSLLADPDPVR
-1033 PLLDEAV
+1033 PLLDETV

-1047 KAKLDG
+1047 KAKLDAFQQG
-1053 FEQVFA
+1053 FS
-1059 QQWAQLQEDADWK
+1059 QQQALLQQDADWN
-1072 KLSDAQREDL
+1072 KLGNTQRDEL
-1082 TVKHHLTKPAQ
+1082 TVKHHLTPPPS
-1093 VAIGT
+1093 VATGT

-1141 HVSLPKRTLNDEA
+1141 HVAIPKRTLNDEA
-1154 ELKAWLTE
+1154 ELQSWLSE
-1162 VEALLSAK
+1162 VEALIRTK
-1170 LQKGPVAL
+1170 LKSGPVSL

>member
-1 MELFGRASHGAGLI
+1 
-15 KNIEAKAMTTM
+15 
-26 LNRDIYNK
+26 
-34 PPKENRL
+34 
-41 VNNGVAEVS
+41 
-50 EDHSEAAQAILRY
+50 
-63 ELDTFVCDGQYEK
+63 
-76 GLETILE
+76 
-83 KFLLNLDSQ
+83 
-92 TEQPGVWISG
+92 
-102 FYGSG
+102 
-107 KSHLAK
+107 
-113 MLRTLWTDYQF
+113 
-124 ADGATARSIAKVPTG
+124 
-139 VFESLKELTNKSKR
+139 
-153 HGGLHAAAGKLGSGA
+153 
-168 GDKVRLALLGIVFKS
+168 
-183 KGLPEQYNQA
+183 
-193 QLVLWMKREE
+193 
-203 ILDKVESELK
+203 
-213 ANGRTLVQELPHM
+213 
-226 YVSGYLA
+226 
-233 KAILKARPDLAHT
+233 
-246 EADAR
+246 
-251 KLLKEQF
+251 
-258 PQVTDVTSDQMTT
+258 
-271 AIEAALAED
+271 
-280 GKFPLTLVVLD
+280 
-291 EVQQFI
+291 
-297 GADAEKAFQ
+297 FQ

-316 HFNGRLLFVGTGQS
+316 HFNGKLLFVATGQS

-335 PNLQRLMGRFPV
+335 VNLQRLMGRFPV

-371 QPDIE
+371 QPEVE
-376 KVWRGNLGEISR
+376 KVWRNNLGEISR
-388 HLRGTKLEHVTEDE
+388 HLRGTKLEHVTDDE
-402 NVLTSDYPLLPV
+402 SVMTSDYPLLPV

-443 EAVLATADVPLG
+443 EAVLATAEAPLG

-487 FAAGDEKAQLKAK
+487 FAAGDASAQLKAK

-510 LPADAALDIGLK
+510 LPADAAMDLGLK
-522 ATEESL
+522 ATEEAL

-542 LRKSLPALLDELQ
+542 LRKLLPALLEELQ
-555 NNDRLVMAMA
+555 NKDRLVMALA
-565 GGSGTE
+565 GGNGTE

-604 SELLK
+604 ADLLK
-609 ARFGE
+609 TRFAE

-622 QGKSPEVRTL
+622 QGKGNEVRTL
-632 TPSYDDSL
+632 SPTYDDAL
-640 PKDNDKNLF
+640 PKDNDKSLYL
-649 IWIQDGWQN
+649 WIQDGWQTE
-658 DEKSVIAE
+658 EKSVIAE
-666 SKGKSA
+666 SKAKSS
-672 DNPTLFAYLP
+672 DNPTLFAFLP
-682 AQNKTELTNAIVAL
+682 AQHKTELTNAIVAL

-705 KGTPAT
+705 KGNPST

-724 QRNAEKELAD
+724 QRNAEKELAE
-734 LIDKL
+734 LVDKL
-739 MSGVRV
+739 MAGVRV

-751 EASDGNDLADR
+751 EATDGNDLADR

-786 GKVLEEARKGNLEAL
+786 GKVLDEARKGNLEAL

-815 CQKLLGYIGPG
+815 CQKLLGFIGPG
-826 KKGSEIRENFDA
+826 KKGSEIRENFEA

-856 AAGHINATDA
+856 ASGHVNAADT

-915 EELNKMPALLA
+915 EELNRMPALLA
-926 KLREQASRA
+926 KLREQASKA
-935 GGIAPAPE
+935 GGPAPAPE
-943 APKLTVVEAI
+943 TPKLTVIEAI

-967 RNDEVLALSQAW
+967 RHDEVLALSQGW
-979 SKTAE
+979 TKTAA
-984 EIAKRL
+984 EIAKRM
-990 PTWNKLGD
+990 PAWHKLGD

-1013 AETDA
+1013 AEADA
-1018 VLNQRSLLAEPDSVR
+1018 IEAQRSLLADPDPVR
-1033 PLLDEAV
+1033 PLLDETV

-1047 KAKLDG
+1047 KAKLDAFQQG
-1053 FEQVFA
+1053 FA
-1059 QQWAQLQEDADWK
+1059 QQQALLQQDADWN
-1072 KLSDAQREDL
+1072 KLGNTQRDEL
-1082 TVKHHLTKPAQ
+1082 TAKHHLTPPPA
-1093 VAIGT
+1093 VSTGT

-1154 ELKAWLTE
+1154 ELKSWLAE

>member
-1 MELFGRASHGAGLI
+1 
-15 KNIEAKAMTTM
+15 M

-34 PPKENRL
+34 APKDNHL

-63 ELDTFVCDGQYEK
+63 ELETFVCDGQYEK
-76 GLETILE
+76 GLETILD
-83 KFLLNLDSQ
+83 KFLVNLDAGN
-92 TEQPGVWISG
+92 EQPGVWISG

-124 ADGATARSIAKVPTG
+124 NDGATARSLPKLPTG
-139 VFESLKELTNKSKR
+139 VFEQLKELSTQGKR
-153 HGGLHAAAGKLGSGA
+153 HGSLHAAAGKLGAGA

-193 QLVLWMKREE
+193 QFVMWMTGEG
-203 ILDKVESELK
+203 ILSTVEAELK
-213 ANGRTLVQELPHM
+213 AAGRTLAQELPHM
-226 YVSGYLA
+226 YVSSHLA
-233 KAILKARPDLAHT
+233 KALLKARPDLAHT

-258 PQVTDVTSDQMTT
+258 PQVTDVTSEQMVSAIDT
-271 AIEAALAED
+271 ALVCE

-291 EVQQFI
+291 EVQQYI
-297 GADAEKAFQ
+297 GEDAAKAMQ

-316 HFNGRLLFVGTGQS
+316 HFNGKLLFVGTGQY
-330 ALSGM
+330 ALTATT
-335 PNLQRLMGRFPV
+335 NLQRLMGRFPV

-364 LAKKPSV
+364 LSKKPSA
-371 QPDIE
+371 QPE
-376 KVWRGNLGEISR
+376 VEQVWRSNLGEISR

-402 NVLTSDYPLLPV
+402 NVMTSDYPLLPV

-443 EAVLATADVPLG
+443 EAVLATANAPLG

-487 FAAGDEKAQLKAK
+487 FAAGDANAQLKSK
-500 LLKLIYLINK
+500 LLKLVYLINK
-510 LPADAALDIGLK
+510 LPADAAMDIGLK
-522 ATEESL
+522 ATEEAL

-542 LRKSLPALLDELQ
+542 LRKQLPDLLSELQ
-555 NNDRLVMAMA
+555 NKDRLVMALA

-604 SELLK
+604 ADLLK
-609 ARFGE
+609 SRFGE
-614 VLKKVRVT
+614 VLKKVRVV
-622 QGKSPEVRTL
+622 QGRDNVERRLAPT
-632 TPSYDDSL
+632 YDDNL
-640 PKDNDKNLF
+640 PKDNDKSLYL
-649 IWIQDGWQN
+649 WIQDGWQTE
-658 DEKSVIAE
+658 EKSLIAE
-666 SKGKSA
+666 ARAKSA
-672 DNPTLFAYLP
+672 DNPTLFAFLP
-682 AQNKTELTNAIVAL
+682 AQHKTELANAIIAL

-705 KGTPAT
+705 KGSPST

-724 QRNAEKELAD
+724 QRTAEKELTELLEQLLA
-734 LIDKL
+734 
-739 MSGVRV
+739 GVRV

-751 EASDGNDLADR
+751 EAHDGNDLPDR

-774 YSQFDAADHEQW
+774 YGQFDAADHDMW
-786 GKVLEEARKGNLEAL
+786 SKVLDEARKGNLEAL

-815 CQKLLGYIGPG
+815 CQKLLAYIGPG
-826 KKGSEIRENFDA
+826 KKGAEIRENFEA
-838 PPYGWPRD
+838 PPFGWPRD

-856 AAGHINATDA
+856 AAGHIKATDA
-866 ASKPVD
+866 SSKAVD

-882 QTSFRRESINI
+882 QAHFQRESVNI
-893 TPIQLIKIRKLFDA
+893 SPPQFIKIRSLFSA

-915 EELNKMPALLA
+915 DELAKTPTLLA
-926 KLREQASRA
+926 KLRDQAAKASGA
-935 GGIAPAPE
+935 APAPE
-943 APKLTVVEAI
+943 APKLTAI
-953 EAQSGNAQL
+953 EAVEAQTGNAQL
-962 LELFN
+962 LELFT
-967 RNDEVLALSQAW
+967 RYDELVGASKLW
-979 SKTAE
+979 TKTAE
-984 EIAKRL
+984 AITKRQPVWRQL
-990 PTWNKLGD
+990 SE
-998 LLRHAKALGPYAKLK
+998 LLRHAKALGPHAALK
-1013 AETDA
+1013 AEVDA
-1018 VLNQRSLLAEPDSVR
+1018 IEAQRSLLADPDQVR
-1033 PLLDEAV
+1033 PILDRTA

-1047 KAKLDG
+1047 KAKLDA
-1053 FEQVFA
+1053 FHQVFND
-1059 QQWAQLQEDADWK
+1059 QQALLHADADWN
-1072 KLSDAQREDL
+1072 KLTDAQRNEL
-1082 TVKHHLTKPAQ
+1082 TANHHLTAPS
-1093 VAIGT
+1093 AIALGT

-1110 LDHWV
+1110 LEHWV

-1141 HVSLPKRTLNDEA
+1141 HVALPKRTLNDEA
-1154 ELKAWLTE
+1154 ELQAWLAE
-1162 VEALLSAK
+1162 VQTLLQAK
-1170 LQKGPVAL
+1170 LKQGPVAL

>member
-1 MELFGRASHGAGLI
+1 
-15 KNIEAKAMTTM
+15 M

-34 PPKENRL
+34 APQENRL
-41 VNNGVAEVS
+41 ANNGVAEVS
-50 EDHSEAAQAILRY
+50 EDHSDAAQAILRY
-63 ELDTFVCDGQYEK
+63 ELESFVCDGQYQK
-76 GLETILE
+76 GLETILD
-83 KFLLNLDSQ
+83 KFLLNLDAG

-124 ADGATARSIAKVPTG
+124 ADGATARSIAKLPTG
-139 VFESLKELTNKSKR
+139 VFEHFKELSTQGKR
-153 HGGLHAAAGKLGSGA
+153 HGALHAAAGKLGAGA

-193 QLVLWMKREE
+193 QFVLWLKLEG
-203 ILDKVESELK
+203 LLPTVQAEL
-213 ANGRTLVQELPHM
+213 AAAGRSLAQELPHM
-226 YVSGYLA
+226 YVSGHLA
-233 KAILKARPDLAHT
+233 KALLKARPDLAHS

-258 PQVTDVTSDQMTT
+258 PQVTDVTSEQMTN
-271 AIEAALAED
+271 AIEAALIED

-291 EVQQFI
+291 EVQQYI
-297 GADAEKAFQ
+297 GPDAEKAFQ

-316 HFNGRLLFVGTGQS
+316 HFNGKLLFVGTGQS

-347 QVMLGDWDVE
+347 QIMLGDWDVE

-364 LAKKPSV
+364 LAKKPSA
-371 QPDIE
+371 QPDVE
-376 KVWRGNLGEISR
+376 QVWRDNLGEISR
-388 HLRGTKLEHVTEDE
+388 HLRGTKLEHVTDDED
-402 NVLTSDYPLLPV
+402 VMTSDYPLLPV

-443 EAVLATADVPLG
+443 EAVLATADAPLG

-487 FAAGDEKAQLKAK
+487 FAAGDARDQLKSK
-500 LLKLIYLINK
+500 LLKLVYLINK
-510 LPADAALDIGLK
+510 LPADAAMDIGLK
-522 ATEESL
+522 ATEEAL

-533 TDLSAGSSE
+533 TDLSAGSSD
-542 LRKSLPALLDELQ
+542 LRKQLPDLLSELQ
-555 NNDRLVMAMA
+555 NKDRLVMALA
-565 GGSGTE
+565 GASGTE

-583 DEFRAQEAELKAAPQ
+583 DEFRAQEAELKAAAQ

-604 SELLK
+604 ADLLK
-609 ARFGE
+609 SRFGD
-614 VLKKVRVT
+614 VLKKVRVV
-622 QGKSPEVRTL
+622 QGKDNVERRLAPT
-632 TPSYDDSL
+632 YDEIL
-640 PKDNDKNLF
+640 PKDHAQTLYL
-649 IWIQDGWQN
+649 WIQDGWQTE
-658 DEKSVIAE
+658 EKSVIAE
-666 SKGKSA
+666 ARAKSS
-672 DNPTLFAYLP
+672 DNPTLFAFLP
-682 AQNKTELTNAIVAL
+682 AQHKTDLTNAIVAL

-705 KGTPAT
+705 KGSPST

-724 QRNAEKELAD
+724 QRTAEKELAD
-734 LIDKL
+734 LLDQL
-739 MSGVRV
+739 LAGVRV

-751 EASDGNDLADR
+751 EATDGNDLADR

-774 YSQFDAADHEQW
+774 YSQFDAADHDMW
-786 GKVLEEARKGNLEAL
+786 SKALEEARKGSPEAL

-807 QEADKHPV
+807 QEADKHAV
-815 CQKLLGYIGPG
+815 CQKLLAYIGPG
-826 KKGSEIRENFDA
+826 KKGAEIRDNFDA

-856 AAGHINATDA
+856 AAGHIKATDA
-866 ASKPVD
+866 SAKPVD

-882 QTSFRRESINI
+882 QASFQRESVNI
-893 TPIQLIKIRKLFDA
+893 TPPQLIKIRSLFST

-915 EELNKMPALLA
+915 EELIKVPMLLA
-926 KLREQASRA
+926 KLRDQAAKA
-935 GGIAPAPE
+935 GGPAPAPA
-943 APKLTVVEAI
+943 APQLQSIEAI
-953 EAQSGNAQL
+953 EAQTGNAQL
-962 LELFN
+962 LELFT
-967 RNDEVLALSQAW
+967 RHDEIVSLSKAW
-979 SKTAE
+979 TKTADD
-984 EIAKRL
+984 IAKRL
-990 PTWNKLGD
+990 PAWRKLNE
-998 LLRHAKALGPYAKLK
+998 LLRHAKVLGPYAVLK
-1013 AETDA
+1013 AEVDA
-1018 VLNQRSLLAEPDSVR
+1018 IEAQRSLLADPDPVR
-1033 PLLDEAV
+1033 PLLDKTV

-1047 KAKLDG
+1047 NAKLGG
-1053 FEQVFA
+1053 F
-1059 QQWAQLQEDADWK
+1059 QQAYQLQQTQLDLDADWR
-1072 KLSDAQREDL
+1072 KLSDAQRSDL
-1082 TVKHHLTKPAQ
+1082 SAQHHLAAPAALQ
-1093 VAIGT
+1093 LGT

-1141 HVSLPKRTLNDEA
+1141 HVALPKRTLNDEA
-1154 ELKAWLTE
+1154 ELTAWLAE
-1162 VEALLSAK
+1162 VQALLADK
-1170 LQKGPVAL
+1170 LKHGPVTF

>member
-1 MELFGRASHGAGLI
+1 
-15 KNIEAKAMTTM
+15 M

-34 PPKENRL
+34 APKENRL

-50 EDHSEAAQAILRY
+50 EDHSAAAQGILRY
-63 ELDTFVCDGQYEK
+63 ELETFVCDGQYEK
-76 GLETILE
+76 GLETILD
-83 KFLLNLDSQ
+83 KFLVNLDAG

-124 ADGATARSIAKVPTG
+124 ADGATARSLAKLPTS
-139 VFESLKELTNKSKR
+139 VFEHLKELSTQGKR
-153 HGGLHAAAGKLGSGA
+153 HGTLHAAAGKLGAGA

-193 QLVLWMKREE
+193 QLVLWMTREH
-203 ILDKVESELK
+203 LLPMVEAELK
-213 ANGRTLVQELPHM
+213 ATGRSLAQELPHM
-226 YVSGYLA
+226 YVSGHLA
-233 KAILKARPDLAHT
+233 KALLKARPDLAHT

-258 PQVTDVTSDQMTT
+258 PQVTDVTSEQMTT
-271 AIEAALAED
+271 AIEAALAVD

-291 EVQQFI
+291 EVQQYI

-316 HFNGRLLFVGTGQS
+316 HFNGKLLFVGTGQS

-364 LAKKPSV
+364 LAKKPSA
-371 QPDIE
+371 QPDVE
-376 KVWRGNLGEISR
+376 HVWRANLGEISR
-388 HLRGTKLEHVTEDE
+388 HLRGTKLEHVTDDED
-402 NVLTSDYPLLPV
+402 VMTSDYPLLPV

-443 EAVLATADVPLG
+443 EAVMATADAPLG

-473 TAQLPKEVFENVQR
+473 TALLPKEVFENVQK
-487 FAAGDEKAQLKAK
+487 FAAGAPHAQLKGK

-510 LPADAALDIGLK
+510 LPHEAAVDIGLK
-522 ATEESL
+522 ATEEAL

-542 LRKSLPALLDELQ
+542 LRKQLPALLDELQ
-555 NNDRLVMAMA
+555 NKDRLVMALA

-571 YRLQTRESSAWY
+571 FRLQTRESSAWY
-583 DEFRAQEAELKAAPQ
+583 DEFRAQEAELTAAPQ
-598 RVEQKR
+598 RIEQKR
-604 SELLK
+604 ADLLK
-609 ARFGE
+609 GRFSD
-614 VLKKVRVT
+614 VLKKVRVV
-622 QGKSPEVRTL
+622 QGKDNVERRLV
-632 TPSYDDSL
+632 PSYDDIL
-640 PKDNDKNLF
+640 PKDNDKSLYL
-649 IWIQDGWQN
+649 WIQDGGPTE
-658 DEKSVIAE
+658 EKSLIADA
-666 SKGKSA
+666 KAKAA
-672 DNPTLFAYLP
+672 DNPTLFAFIP
-682 AQNKTELTNAIVAL
+682 AQHKTKLTEAIVAL

-705 KGTPAT
+705 KGSPST

-724 QRNAEKELAD
+724 QRTAEKELAELLD
-734 LIDKL
+734 QLFA
-739 MSGVRV
+739 GVRV

-751 EASDGNDLADR
+751 EAQDGNDLADR
-762 INRAAKSSAIRL
+762 INRAAKSSAVRL
-774 YSQFDAADHEQW
+774 YSQFDAADHDLW
-786 GKVLEEARKGNLEAL
+786 SKVLDEARKGNLEAL

-815 CQKLLGYIGPG
+815 CQKLLAYIGPG
-826 KKGSEIRENFDA
+826 KKGAEIRDNFEA
-838 PPYGWPRD
+838 PPFGWPRD

-856 AAGHINATDA
+856 AAGHIKATDA
-866 ASKPVD
+866 ASKAVD

-882 QTSFRRESINI
+882 QTSFQRESINI
-893 TPIQLIKIRKLFDA
+893 TAPQFLKIRSLFNT

-915 EELNKMPALLA
+915 DELNKLPALLA
-926 KLREQASRA
+926 KLREQASKA
-935 GGIAPAPE
+935 GGASPAPE
-943 APKLTVVEAI
+943 LPKLAVIEAI
-953 EAQSGNAQL
+953 EAQTGNAQL

-967 RNDEVLALSQAW
+967 RNDEVAGLSKSW
-979 SKTAE
+979 SKTAND
-984 EIAKRL
+984 IAKRL
-990 PTWNKLGD
+990 PTWHQLKE
-998 LLRHAKALGPYAKLK
+998 LLRHAKTLGPYSALK
-1013 AETDA
+1013 AEVAA
-1018 VLNQRSLLAEPDSVR
+1018 VEAQRSLLADPDPVR
-1033 PLLDEAV
+1033 PLLDKTVE
-1040 DLLRQAL
+1040 LLRQAL
-1047 KAKLDG
+1047 KTKLDA
-1053 FEQVFA
+1053 FQLAYEQ
-1059 QQWAQLQEDADWK
+1059 QRDQLQADGEWK
-1072 KLSDAQREDL
+1072 KLNDQQRADLSD
-1082 TVKHHLTKPAQ
+1082 KHHLAAPTSLPL
-1093 VAIGT
+1093 GT

-1115 SKTQALPSRFEAAR
+1115 SRTQALSSRFEAAR
-1129 HAAVQLLKPNVV
+1129 RAAVQLLKPNVA
-1141 HVSLPKRTLNDEA
+1141 HVALPKRTLNDTA
-1154 ELKAWLTE
+1154 ELEAWLAE
-1162 VEALLSAK
+1162 VEALLRTK
-1170 LQKGPVAL
+1170 LKQGPVAL